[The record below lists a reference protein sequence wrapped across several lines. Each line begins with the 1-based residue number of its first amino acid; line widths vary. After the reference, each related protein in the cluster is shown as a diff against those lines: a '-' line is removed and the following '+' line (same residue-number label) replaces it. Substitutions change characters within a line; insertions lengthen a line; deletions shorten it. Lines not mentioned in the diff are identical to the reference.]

1 MSEDTTIGVLRY
13 SIAWLVFSFGT
24 SVLLLSL
31 RFVGLI

>member
-1 MSEDTTIGVLRY
+1 MSEGTTIAVLRY

-31 RFVGLI
+31 KFVGLI

>member
-1 MSEDTTIGVLRY
+1 MSEDITLAVLRY

-31 RFVGLI
+31 MFAGLI